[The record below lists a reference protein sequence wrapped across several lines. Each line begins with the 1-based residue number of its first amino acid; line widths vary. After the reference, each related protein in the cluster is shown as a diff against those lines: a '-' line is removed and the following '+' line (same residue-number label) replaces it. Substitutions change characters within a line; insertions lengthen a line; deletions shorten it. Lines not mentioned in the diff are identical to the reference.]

1 MEGGSLKV
9 TKANM
14 ELLIEA
20 GKATQFGPDWP
31 GKRCLAKTRS
41 GTPCQKA
48 AIRGKTRCQL
58 HGGTTPQRKMTATPV
73 QRVNYFQEIQKIKR
87 WAQANGFRTTL

>member
-1 MEGGSLKV
+1 MKGHDLKV

-41 GTPCQKA
+41 GSPCQKPA
-48 AIRGKTRCQL
+48 LTGRDRCQL
-58 HGGTTPQRKMTATPV
+58 HGGRTPRRKKAATPV
-73 QRVNYFQEIQKIKR
+73 QRVNYHQEVQKIKR